1 MLTTRKKWITK
12 FIGLVLIGL
21 SYNTFSQ
28 TFNLEKGQSR
38 LIKSD
43 QKIDTVFVS
52 SPNVADYEIL
62 DDHSFMIYTKEEG
75 KSEVVA
81 FDEQGNQIKSD
92 TINVNDALNNIAD
105 TNRQIKARFPN
116 SKLSVKKVGKAYIIE
131 GEAISENER
140 DEINRIVGASLGSS
154 PKVTEYK
161 LQHATGGDDKVSF
174 LDKYSYDDVINNSQV
189 ADNVQINVKLTVVEV
204 NKKFSDALGINW
216 NNLHGN
222 LLNNL
227 GKSFSG
233 SGGFNGTNG
242 GTLSLNADGL
252 SIFINALDNQNNGKI
267 LAEPNVSMLSGETA
281 DILVGG
287 ELPFAQ
293 RDRDGNPTIIYKDFG
308 IKLGVGAKLQKDNRI
323 RLALAQEVSTLAG
336 NYQYDGIGAIPFFN
350 TRRSK
355 STFEIADGESFI
367 IGGLLSQD
375 DIEGLSKIP
384 VLGDI
389 PILGSFFRSA
399 STQRESRELVIV
411 ATVNLVKAVNSE
423 QIVYPTFE
431 QTGTMERFFHVT
443 PLKKVY
449 HQTLITNFL
458 KDGGFIQ

>member
-1 MLTTRKKWITK
+1 MLTSRKKWLAK
-12 FIGLVLIGL
+12 FIGVALICL
-21 SYNTFSQ
+21 SYNAFSQ

-62 DDHSFMIYTKEEG
+62 DDHSFMIYTKAEG

-92 TINVNDALNNIAD
+92 IINVNNALNNISD
-105 TNRQIKARFPN
+105 TNNQIKTRFPN
-116 SKLSVKKVGKAYIIE
+116 SKLSVKKVGKAYVIE
-131 GEAISENER
+131 GEANSENER
-140 DEINRIVGASLGSS
+140 DEVNRIVGASLGSS

-161 LQHATGGDDKVSF
+161 LQHTNGSDDKVSF

-216 NNLHGN
+216 NNLQGN
-222 LLNNL
+222 LINNL

-233 SGGFNGTNG
+233 SGSFNGTTG
-242 GTLSLNADGL
+242 GTLTLNAEGL

-267 LAEPNVSMLSGETA
+267 LAEPNISMLSGETA

-287 ELPFAQ
+287 EIPFAQ
-293 RDRDGNPTIIYKDFG
+293 RDRDGNPSIIYKDFG

-336 NYQYDGIGAIPFFN
+336 NYTYDGIGEVPYFN

-389 PILGSFFRSA
+389 PILGAFFRSA
-399 STQRESRELVIV
+399 STSHDSRELVIV
-411 ATVNLVKAVNSE
+411 ATVNLVKAVSE
-423 QIVYPTFE
+423 DQIVYPSFE
-431 QTGTMERFFHVT
+431 QTGTMERFFNVT

-449 HQTLITNFL
+449 HKTLTSNFL
-458 KDGGFIQ
+458 RNGGFIQ